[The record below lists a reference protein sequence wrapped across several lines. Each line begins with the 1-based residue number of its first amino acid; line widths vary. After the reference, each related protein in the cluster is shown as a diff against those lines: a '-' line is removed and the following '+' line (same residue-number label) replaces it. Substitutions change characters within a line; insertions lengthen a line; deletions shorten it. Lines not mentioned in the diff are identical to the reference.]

1 VDASGEVVDLSVL
14 DQPPAAAD
22 FEDLEEEDFEDFD
35 DEEDFEDD
43 VELTPEEQADI
54 QATADQIVEAMQAVA
69 AEREAEESGSEK
81 PEQG

>member
-1 VDASGEVVDLSVL
+1 MDAPVSGGS
-14 DQPPAAAD
+14 QCSGSAPAAAD

-35 DEEDFEDD
+35 DDEDSEDD